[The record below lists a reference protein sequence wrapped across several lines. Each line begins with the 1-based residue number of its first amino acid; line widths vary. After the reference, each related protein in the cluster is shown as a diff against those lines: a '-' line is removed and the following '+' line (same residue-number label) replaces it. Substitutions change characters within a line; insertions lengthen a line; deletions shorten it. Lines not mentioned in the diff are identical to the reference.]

1 MCTAALSLRAADQQ
15 SSSRLGTGK
24 SFLSGKQGEKLDWI
38 VQASGKAL
46 LLDIFKDKLDKSC
59 PEMVADPALGQGLNW
74 MIYHSH
80 FHPLVLFGLGVFLH
94 CCFSL

>member
-1 MCTAALSLRAADQQ
+1 
-15 SSSRLGTGK
+15 
-24 SFLSGKQGEKLDWI
+24 
-38 VQASGKAL
+38 
-46 LLDIFKDKLDKSC
+46 
-59 PEMVADPALGQGLNW
+59 MVADPALGQGLNW